1 MRFFENA
8 NCGRVNG
15 AAGIIVGILL
25 IALNAGT
32 VFYNSTFYPK
42 LLFVGIFIAVFGV
55 GLVIF
60 PGGSIRKGDVPEGT
74 SHLKFL
80 WANAPR
86 LHRAMWILFALAGAA
101 AGGAAVFFL
110 EQ

>member
-1 MRFFENA
+1 MKFFENA
-8 NCGRVNG
+8 NYGRANG
-15 AAGIIVGILL
+15 TAGIIVGILL

-42 LLFVGIFIAVFGV
+42 LLFVGIFIAIFGI

-60 PGGSIRKGDVPEGT
+60 PGGSICKGDIPAGT
-74 SHLKFL
+74 HHLKFL
-80 WANAPR
+80 WSNAPG

-101 AGGAAVFFL
+101 AGAAAIFFL
-110 EQ
+110 KQ